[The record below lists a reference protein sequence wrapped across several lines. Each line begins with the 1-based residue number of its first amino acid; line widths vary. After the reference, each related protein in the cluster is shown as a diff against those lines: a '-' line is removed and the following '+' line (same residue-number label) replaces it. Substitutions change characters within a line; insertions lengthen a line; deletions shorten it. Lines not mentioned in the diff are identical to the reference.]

1 MSLPESNDE
10 LSELLRTVGDGLI
23 IAYRN
28 KFTTLSVHPD
38 TSFPRDYS
46 INTARNWIKLDWFRR
61 FLTDQ
66 YQSSSPVKQTTPPKR
81 ARSDS
86 MGSIDSCVGFGN
98 GSGDLILEAFLC
110 TMRGRNTCRRV
121 PSRSSTP
128 MKAIQ
133 KNPHHKKGMTGAQR
147 KAAGQI
153 QITRQV
159 WVDELIT
166 VRELR
171 ENWDIP
177 QGKVAYLLNLEND
190 PLPYLGDD
198 GKPLSMAAIIKKACT
213 DSLVK
218 GVATCKG
225 FFHCSEASP
234 GLFQGHE
241 RWNYD
246 FEPYREMWLR
256 EGDQNQAQSNSY
268 YGQAATRK
276 CPSNGGKLF
285 RFDDITIDAHV
296 LEEYT
301 SVLSIPGPRHPVRLQ
316 LTAAFQKCT
325 GQKEMKRFATPSED
339 GKEHY
344 IGCSARHAKHEYLS
358 HTYIRIPAT
367 VDEKALWDLFN
378 HNPMNDAGTEA
389 FEGDCPS
396 IFSPR
401 IGHKK
406 KSVL

>member
-1 MSLPESNDE
+1 MSSP
-10 LSELLRTVGDGLI
+10 
-23 IAYRN
+23 IAQRQMLGACV
-28 KFTTLSVHPD
+28 TRQTCG
-38 TSFPRDYS
+38 SFP
-46 INTARNWIKLDWFRR
+46 K
-61 FLTDQ
+61 
-66 YQSSSPVKQTTPPKR
+66 SP
-81 ARSDS
+81 
-86 MGSIDSCVGFGN
+86 
-98 GSGDLILEAFLC
+98 
-110 TMRGRNTCRRV
+110 
-121 PSRSSTP
+121 SSTP

-159 WVDELIT
+159 WVDALIT

-225 FFHCSEASP
+225 LFHCSEASP

-268 YGQAATRK
+268 YGQAATFFNMLGRRK
-276 CPSNGGKLF
+276 CPFNGG
-285 RFDDITIDAHV
+285 
-296 LEEYT
+296 E
-301 SVLSIPGPRHPVRLQ
+301 
-316 LTAAFQKCT
+316 CT